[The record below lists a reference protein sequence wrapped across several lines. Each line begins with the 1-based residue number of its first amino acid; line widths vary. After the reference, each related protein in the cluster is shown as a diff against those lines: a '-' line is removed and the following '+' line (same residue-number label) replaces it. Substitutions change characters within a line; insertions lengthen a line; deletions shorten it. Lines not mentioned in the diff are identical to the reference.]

1 MFLEGVKIISII
13 KSDPKIFSG
22 KSDAEIIAFFRY
34 AGEKTRQNAHRPQ
47 QRSVDARGR
56 QLLQGLVSS
65 LVGFEL
71 GVLRIG
77 KPNSRCS

>member
-1 MFLEGVKIISII
+1 MLVRKHAKMLIGHSRGQLMRGEG
-13 KSDPKIFSG
+13 
-22 KSDAEIIAFFRY
+22 R
-34 AGEKTRQNAHRPQ
+34 
-47 QRSVDARGR
+47 
-56 QLLQGLVSS
+56 LLQGLVSS